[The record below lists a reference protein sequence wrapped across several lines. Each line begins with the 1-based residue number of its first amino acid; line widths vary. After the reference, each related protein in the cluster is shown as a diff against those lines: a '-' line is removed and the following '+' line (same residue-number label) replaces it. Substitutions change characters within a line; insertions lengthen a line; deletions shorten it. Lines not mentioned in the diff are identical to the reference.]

1 MLILVSLLITSCSGP
16 VAGGEK
22 PLDTLAAAKIVQ
34 SGTQGIELK
43 FMQGFPPPY
52 IYDQN
57 ELTALIEVQNKGAH
71 NILPNECFI
80 QASGFDTSI
89 IPGGLDFPRSCAENL
104 PELEGKNLYNV
115 KGSLNQ
121 IEFTSSGISLP
132 DIPEYSPNIKFS
144 ACYQYHTRSTPSV
157 CIDPLRYQVSSQ
169 QKACNYQRNIATGG
183 GQGGPVGVGYVVSE
197 MIGNRAHFE
206 ISIRNMGTGEVL
218 SPYADIRS
226 CSSSFDRTQKNKVAY
241 TVKLGHGSFGN
252 CKPQGGIVTLYNG
265 QETKIFCD
273 FNIPGT
279 VAYETPLTI
288 DLDYGYMQS
297 YNNQVRIIK
306 TPE

>member
-1 MLILVSLLITSCSGP
+1 
-16 VAGGEK
+16 
-22 PLDTLAAAKIVQ
+22 
-34 SGTQGIELK
+34 
-43 FMQGFPPPY
+43 
-52 IYDQN
+52 
-57 ELTALIEVQNKGAH
+57 
-71 NILPNECFI
+71 
-80 QASGFDTSI
+80 
-89 IPGGLDFPRSCAENL
+89 
-104 PELEGKNLYNV
+104 
-115 KGSLNQ
+115 
-121 IEFTSSGISLP
+121 
-132 DIPEYSPNIKFS
+132 
-144 ACYQYHTRSTPSV
+144 
-157 CIDPLRYQVSSQ
+157 
-169 QKACNYQRNIATGG
+169 
-183 GQGGPVGVGYVVSE
+183 

-218 SPYADIRS
+218 SPFADIRS